1 MVDAKF
7 NLRVV
12 LACHLMCVVQGR
24 RVWKGKGPVLPG
36 PVLPAAVLQ
45 GVVFPPCNIVD
56 DATLMMPRESL
67 NGAPE
72 WLRDAAADVGLAER
86 SVGSANSSGQAL
98 CGREDEER
106 EEPCSACP
114 LASAKRNLLEE
125 KFSIAWPLEWQGNC
139 GQCAAAVTRADRA
152 LEAKEY
158 SERIMQEML
167 TAWQEK
173 NQAFAQEQMMQI
185 PSIKKHERPGLR
197 LRVPETQAYG
207 ERTYK
212 EVMTAEE
219 KKRRALA
226 VTSGEARALRGLLG
240 ISSP

>member
-1 MVDAKF
+1 
-7 NLRVV
+7 VV
-12 LACHLMCVVQGR
+12 LACHLTCVSQGR
-24 RVWKGKGPVLPG
+24 RVRTGKGPILPG
-36 PVLPAAVLQ
+36 PVLPAAVLP
-45 GVVFPPCNIVD
+45 GVVLPPCNIVD
-56 DATLMMPRESL
+56 ERRVSVDEE
-67 NGAPE
+67 PE
-72 WLRDAAADVGLAER
+72 WLRDAAAAVGLAEP
-86 SVGSANSSGQAL
+86 SVGSANSSGQFL

-114 LASAKRNLLEE
+114 LAAAKRNVLEE

-139 GQCAAAVTRADRA
+139 GQCAAAVMRADRA

-173 NQAFAQEQMMQI
+173 NQAFAHEQLMQI

-197 LRVPETQAYG
+197 LRVPETEAYS

-212 EVMTAEE
+212 AVMTAEE

-240 ISSP
+240 ISGP